1 MREADPGIKMDQVRI
16 RYLIGG
22 VFLLALSLYNFATY
36 TISTS
41 QQSTFNILS
50 GQYEYVAITRNP
62 GDSVS
67 GSFQEIS
74 GTPINFYVESSAQYA
89 SFQTGTFTGSL
100 YSIQNSSSGII
111 SFTFTIRDT
120 FYLLFR
126 HGTGLLNT
134 TQTVNFQRTYATHDS
149 FRLGLG
155 ILFVA
160 LAAVDFAFGFR
171 RRKSQ
176 ASMVPSPTPLS
187 GPGEAGST
195 TIPSTGA
202 ATLACSN
209 CGRVMTGQA
218 SFCPNC
224 GGRLSPASQ

>member
-1 MREADPGIKMDQVRI
+1 MNVDPVRT

-22 VFLLALSLYNFATY
+22 VFLLALGLYNFATY
-36 TISTS
+36 TVALS

-50 GQYEYVAITRNP
+50 GQYEYVATTRNP

-67 GSFQEIS
+67 GSFREIS
-74 GTPINFYVESSAQYA
+74 GTPLNFYIESSAQYA

-100 YSIQNSSSGII
+100 YSIQDAPSGSI
-111 SFTFTIRDT
+111 SYTFTVQDT

-134 TQTVNFQRTYATHDS
+134 TQTINFQRTYTTHDS

-176 ASMVPSPTPLS
+176 ASMVPLPMPPSGLGEARSPTIPGTGSAPLV
-187 GPGEAGST
+187 
-195 TIPSTGA
+195 
-202 ATLACSN
+202 CSN
-209 CGRVMTGQA
+209 CGRVVMEQA

-224 GGRLSPASQ
+224 GSRLSSGNP

>member
-1 MREADPGIKMDQVRI
+1 VDPVRT

-36 TISTS
+36 TVALS

-50 GQYEYVAITRNP
+50 GQYEYVATTRNP

-67 GSFQEIS
+67 GSFREIS
-74 GTPINFYVESSAQYA
+74 GTPLNFYIESSAQYA

-100 YSIQNSSSGII
+100 YSIQDAPSGSI
-111 SFTFTIRDT
+111 SYTFTVQDT

-134 TQTVNFQRTYATHDS
+134 TQTINFQRTYTTHDS

-176 ASMVPSPTPLS
+176 ASMVPLPMPPSGLGEARSPTIPGTGSAPLV
-187 GPGEAGST
+187 
-195 TIPSTGA
+195 
-202 ATLACSN
+202 CSN
-209 CGRVMTGQA
+209 CGRVVMEQA

-224 GGRLSPASQ
+224 GSRLSSGNP